1 MTYALRLPDHVMDEA
16 RAVAEAQGTS
26 LNQLFTSFIA
36 HGLGQHHAF
45 ETIRERAERANVPA
59 GLELLANAPDVQPDE
74 GDEIPEERDSSGP
87 KP

>member
-16 RAVAEAQGTS
+16 KAVAEAQGTS

-45 ETIRERAERANVPA
+45 ATIRERAERANVPA
-59 GLELLANAPDVQPDE
+59 VLELLANAPDVPPDE
-74 GDEIPEERDSSGP
+74 GDELAEEHDSVGP
-87 KP
+87 RP